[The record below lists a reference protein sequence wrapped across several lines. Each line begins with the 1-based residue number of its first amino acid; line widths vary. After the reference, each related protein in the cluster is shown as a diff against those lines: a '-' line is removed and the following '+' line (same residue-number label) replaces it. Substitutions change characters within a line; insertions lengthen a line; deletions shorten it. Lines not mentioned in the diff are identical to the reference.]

1 MSEKHSK
8 LYYFFLA
15 DYGRITVNI
24 LVLIGFILFIIVL
37 YKAFSKKTSGFKLLF
52 IVMINVMICALLSI
66 VGYIFN
72 WKIKDE
78 NDERVLLFGDKDGAL
93 CIIQSL
99 FLNFFQTAR
108 ESLLTSLTIIVFF
121 TYLEHNV
128 EKTKYKILIFL
139 FCYGVPFASN
149 ILCLICDGFTEN
161 DLFCFTKVKGF
172 GKTFGVIH
180 YLYLIALAL
189 LNLGLVSSILI
200 MDYKQ
205 GKKFEDWLDDEKG
218 SKCCCVFIDPL
229 LKKIIPYPFA
239 QFAALTFPIIYR
251 VGNKAGNSVKWA
263 KIAAIGNSFAAVFYT
278 LIFFYFNKI
287 VLDKD
292 SKENNLNKQ
301 YETQELEGVNN
312 E

>member
-1 MSEKHSK
+1 MALKHSR

-15 DYGRITVNI
+15 DYCRITVNI

-37 YKAFSKKTSGFKLLF
+37 YKAFSKKKSDFKLLF

-66 VGYIFN
+66 IGYIFN
-72 WKIKDE
+72 WKIKDG
-78 NDERVLLFGDKDGAL
+78 NDERVLLFGDEDGFL
-93 CIIQSL
+93 CRIQSI
-99 FLNFFQTAR
+99 FLNYFQTAR

-121 TYLEHNV
+121 TYKEHNV

-139 FCYGVPFASN
+139 FCYGIPFASN
-149 ILCLICDGFTEN
+149 ILCFIFDGFTEN
-161 DLFCFTKVKGF
+161 DLFCFTRLSGF
-172 GKTFGVIH
+172 GKALGIIH

-189 LNLGLVSSILI
+189 LNLSLVSSIII

-205 GKKFEDWLDDEKG
+205 GKKFEDWLVDEKS
-218 SKCCCVFIDPL
+218 SKCAIINPA

-239 QFAALTFPIIYR
+239 QFTALTFPIIYR
-251 VGNKAGNSVKWA
+251 VGNKVGSSVKWA
-263 KIAAIGNSFAAVFYT
+263 KIAAIGNSLAAVFYT

-292 SKENNLNKQ
+292 NNINKE
-301 YETQELEGVNN
+301 YETQEMEKVYN